1 MGQVIFGPEAPGAE
15 APRNRIPS
23 VPVGLLAVF
32 FLVVGKVFSAAPGL
46 MHTIWTISWAGFA
59 LCVLSL
65 VAMGAQWAV
74 RQRRATMRYRH
85 AMKHAGEDEDG
96 WRPMVWPHPT
106 AYSPQFHR
114 KAS

>member
-1 MGQVIFGPEAPGAE
+1 V
-15 APRNRIPS
+15 
-23 VPVGLLAVF
+23 LALF
-32 FLVVGKVFSAAPGL
+32 FLVMGKVFSSSPGA
-46 MHTIWTISWAGFA
+46 MHAIWTISWAGFG

-65 VAMGAQWAV
+65 AAMGAHWFV
-74 RQRRATMRYRH
+74 TQRRATERYRQ

-106 AYSPQFHR
+106 AFSPQFHR